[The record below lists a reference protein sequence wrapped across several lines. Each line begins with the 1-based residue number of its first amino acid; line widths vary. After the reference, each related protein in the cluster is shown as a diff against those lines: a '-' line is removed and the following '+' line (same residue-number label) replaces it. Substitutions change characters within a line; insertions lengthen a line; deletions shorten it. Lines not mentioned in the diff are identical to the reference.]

1 MTKKQFYE
9 KYFPYLYREEHLSFW
24 EDIDRLVEDE
34 IYHYV
39 HSDDG
44 LGVHPGEVVMIGYLD
59 SASNEQPAEP
69 LPDEFSSMGPDGLT

>member
-1 MTKKQFYE
+1 MTKQQFYD
-9 KYFPYLYREEHLSFW
+9 KYFPYLYREEHLTFR

-44 LGVHPGEVVMIGYLD
+44 LGVHPGEVVMIGYLE
-59 SASNEQPAEP
+59 SKTTNKEENE
-69 LPDEFSSMGPDGLT
+69 